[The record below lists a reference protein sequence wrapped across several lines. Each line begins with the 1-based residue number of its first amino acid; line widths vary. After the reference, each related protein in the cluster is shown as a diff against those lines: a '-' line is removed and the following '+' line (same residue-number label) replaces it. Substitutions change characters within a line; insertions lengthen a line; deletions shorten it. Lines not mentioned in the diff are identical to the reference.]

1 MSLWLTL
8 TRHDAAQIEELLE
21 HPEGPSAGRERLR
34 LAWND
39 VVFEDDEDG
48 TAYPRVIE
56 ETSEVRRNWDA
67 LHVLL
72 TGAESFDEDGEL
84 LTCAPAPARDVV
96 MGGLVLAERGGNQGR
111 LYNPLLLMP
120 DQVRAVH
127 SFLQGL
133 DAPTLIACRGDLLRK
148 ATFYSFSTD
157 IPQPDGTLRTESVV
171 EDGSLA
177 AGVDIVRGFYARAAA
192 AGNAVIKEVS

>member
-96 MGGLVLAERGGNQGR
+96 MGGLVLAEREATKEGSTTR
-111 LYNPLLLMP
+111 CC
-120 DQVRAVH
+120 
-127 SFLQGL
+127 S
-133 DAPTLIACRGDLLRK
+133 CRTR
-148 ATFYSFSTD
+148 
-157 IPQPDGTLRTESVV
+157 
-171 EDGSLA
+171 
-177 AGVDIVRGFYARAAA
+177 
-192 AGNAVIKEVS
+192 